1 LENRRRE
8 SLSRSR
14 SPLSLSLDQTLLN
27 SPGMSFIVFPG
38 NVGHNETLC
47 RVAERLGVERKVS
60 VAASEVIST
69 LSAKQIQT
77 LRASNRTFQLLQR
90 VKSQHST
97 HAIAAFNVYNL
108 EGAKAAVDAANEL
121 QTPVI
126 LQVCPFVDLSL
137 LLIVV

>member
-1 LENRRRE
+1 
-8 SLSRSR
+8 
-14 SPLSLSLDQTLLN
+14 
-27 SPGMSFIVFPG
+27 MSFIVFPG